1 MPSPNRQ
8 RLKRMMEGGGLS
20 KEQVIE
26 HMEIVEKLIE
36 ESECN
41 LTPQEL
47 EECAKKSKRWLDQDE
62 GRIWTPEEIDALVEE
77 CNRMA
82 A

>member
-1 MPSPNRQ
+1 
-8 RLKRMMEGGGLS
+8 MEGRGLS

-26 HMEIVEKLIE
+26 YMEIVEKLIE
-36 ESECN
+36 ESECS
-41 LTPQEL
+41 LTPQEP
-47 EECAKKSKRWLDQDE
+47 EEWAKKSKRWFNQDE

-77 CNRMA
+77 CKRMA